1 MEVAPHL
8 ADGFDGF
15 DDFICRFAVAMYH
28 DRHAG
33 GREGVHAGAVAFR
46 ELRGTFLDIED
57 EHAETAFFRDG
68 SVKLA
73 KGAGGEVSRIR
84 GGLLPQFFLEFVV
97 AFEVFMGHVDFAA
110 QRQAVIGQ
118 VERQRDVRDDA
129 RVGRDIFADEAVA
142 AGLRKDEAHG
152 AVAVSPVRDGHGEA
166 VHLDFHRER
175 GVRMDRV
182 DLVDKGADRVELEN
196 VFDGQHRDSMRHLDA
211 GLPLDGP
218 AHFLGR
224 RVRVDPLRVLL
235 LGGFQ
240 LLHELIVL
248 EVRDL
253 RRILVIVP
261 VHMIFDGIAK
271 CLIFQ
276 LSQNSISFKEKRSV
290 KKHFRYFTTLFS
302 NHKTY

>member
-1 MEVAPHL
+1 
-8 ADGFDGF
+8 
-15 DDFICRFAVAMYH
+15 
-28 DRHAG
+28 
-33 GREGVHAGAVAFR
+33 
-46 ELRGTFLDIED
+46 
-57 EHAETAFFRDG
+57 
-68 SVKLA
+68 
-73 KGAGGEVSRIR
+73 
-84 GGLLPQFFLEFVV
+84 
-97 AFEVFMGHVDFAA
+97 
-110 QRQAVIGQ
+110 
-118 VERQRDVRDDA
+118 
-129 RVGRDIFADEAVA
+129 
-142 AGLRKDEAHG
+142 
-152 AVAVSPVRDGHGEA
+152 
-166 VHLDFHRER
+166 
-175 GVRMDRV
+175 MDRV